1 MAKQASEE
9 LRACET
15 AGLTV
20 TLPIARP
27 SNLAGRASTLGSTAG
42 GAGETECSAEPIDLD
57 QRKVRLL
64 VALGCCSEAIRKATS
79 GCYAR
84 PRRIDRFSRQGL
96 LPLLSESFMRTFHPL
111 VLSVLLVAQS
121 ASAQAADLNGA
132 WTDDASAC
140 GAVFKKEDNK
150 LAFRRDAD
158 FHAGGLIVEGRKVTG
173 TFQKCTIKSLRDDGP
188 NVQVVASCSDG
199 VAVSDVPFD
208 VKITGE
214 NSITLSS
221 TKPVP
226 VEMLYFRCSM

>member
-1 MAKQASEE
+1 MK
-9 LRACET
+9 
-15 AGLTV
+15 
-20 TLPIARP
+20 
-27 SNLAGRASTLGSTAG
+27 
-42 GAGETECSAEPIDLD
+42 
-57 QRKVRLL
+57 
-64 VALGCCSEAIRKATS
+64 
-79 GCYAR
+79 
-84 PRRIDRFSRQGL
+84 
-96 LPLLSESFMRTFHPL
+96 TFHPL

-140 GAVFKKEDNK
+140 GKVFKKEDNK

-173 TFQKCTIKSLRDDGP
+173 TFQKCTVKSLHDEGA
-188 NVQVVASCSDG
+188 NLQVIAACSDG
-199 VAVSDVPFD
+199 VAVSDVAYD

-214 NSITLSS
+214 NNITLSS